1 MKFKIIVTDALKNQT
16 FKAII
21 KNQLNISNRLLSKL
35 KRLQKIFVNEKIA
48 FVNELAKEGDIIQI
62 SFDYEEDDDTLA
74 QNDKKIDVLYED
86 DLFLAVD
93 KPANMVVHPTSLH
106 PNGTLANYVK
116 GYLKNNRK
124 IRPINRLDNGTSGI
138 VLFAKNEYAQEIFKI
153 LNPKKEYIAVVDGKL
168 EKKEGTINLPIARK
182 SESIIERIVDFEK
195 GQKAITHYKVIKEV
209 NDYSV
214 LDVFL
219 ETGRTHQIR
228 VHLSYLGHPIVR

>member
-138 VLFAKNEYAQEIFKI
+138 VLFAKNEYAQEIFKS

-168 EKKEGTINLPIARK
+168 EKKEGTIDLPIARK

-214 LDVFL
+214 LGVFL

>member
-138 VLFAKNEYAQEIFKI
+138 VLFAKNEYAQEIFKS

-168 EKKEGTINLPIARK
+168 EKKEGTIDLPIARK

-195 GQKAITHYKVIKEV
+195 GQKAITDYKVIKEV

-214 LDVFL
+214 LGVFL